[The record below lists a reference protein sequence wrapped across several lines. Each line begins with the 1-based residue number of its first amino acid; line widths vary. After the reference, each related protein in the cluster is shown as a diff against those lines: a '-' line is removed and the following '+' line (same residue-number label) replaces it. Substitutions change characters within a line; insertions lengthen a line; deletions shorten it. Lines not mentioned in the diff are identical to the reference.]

1 MPDTF
6 KRNVTDY
13 IGIIDN
19 FLSCNLTP
27 TDPSYEVWK
36 NHLLIKTYTLYEQYY
51 KRLLKSLKDKIET
64 QHQFLPIVTNHKPI
78 DNKFVAPTKSE
89 VILQHFPLLQK
100 SYYYEEYKIQID
112 SIIVERNNYA
122 HEGNNQLTIEVIC
135 SSSLWIQYT
144 IRFIQSYYD
153 VNNLQEKGQELT
165 EFLSIEKEFLEK
177 LESCLK
183 NLLELSKSNL
193 ASVPQDIKDM
203 LISLKNSYISYQHMG
218 EQLDISS
225 IDLEVSLIVDQ
236 ELFLDGFENQSPIEI
251 LQYLQNYKKLIIK
264 KLFGIDSLGNNIP
277 LDKIS
282 EALNYIFCEA

>member
-19 FLSCNLTP
+19 FLSCELTP

-51 KRLLKSLKDKIET
+51 KRLLKSLKEKIET
-64 QHQFLPIVTNHKPI
+64 QHQFFPIVTNHKPI
-78 DNKFVAPTKSE
+78 DDKFVAPTKSE

-112 SIIVERNNYA
+112 SIIAERNNYA

-153 VNNLQEKGQELT
+153 VNNLQEKGQELN
-165 EFLSIEKEFLEK
+165 EFLSIEKEFLKEF
-177 LESCLK
+177 ESCLK
-183 NLLELSKSNL
+183 NLLQLSRSDL
-193 ASVPQDIKDM
+193 ASVPQDVKDM
-203 LISLKNSYISYQHMG
+203 LISLKNKYISYQHMG
-218 EQLDISS
+218 DQLNITS
-225 IDLEVSLIVDQ
+225 IDLEVSVIVEQ
-236 ELFLDGFENQSPIEI
+236 ELFQDGFENQSPIYI
-251 LQYLQNYKKLIIK
+251 LEYLQNYKSLILK
-264 KLFGIDSLGNNIP
+264 KLFGIDSLGKNIP
-277 LDKIS
+277 LNKIS
-282 EALNYIFCEA
+282 EALYCIFSEE